1 MPHSLALV
9 YWYGIRTRMLQYI
22 PRSTSPTTFH
32 SMAHL
37 SLHEYKCTTSLCT
50 ALASAVY
57 TLCHL
62 PIKPIII
69 HILISIS
76 HSAAPNIV
84 YCITVLNTYVI
95 SLLRY
100 ISPLFCYIYVNCA

>member
-1 MPHSLALV
+1 
-9 YWYGIRTRMLQYI
+9 MLQYI
-22 PRSTSPTTFH
+22 LLSNLPYFH
-32 SMAHL
+32 IPIHGP
-37 SLHEYKCTTSLCT
+37 SLTKSILDALTSLCT

-62 PIKPIII
+62 PTKPKII

-84 YCITVLNTYVI
+84 
-95 SLLRY
+95 
-100 ISPLFCYIYVNCA
+100 

>member
-1 MPHSLALV
+1 MAYAHGCYSILSQLTLLSHSNPWPISLTKSVLSAL
-9 YWYGIRTRMLQYI
+9 
-22 PRSTSPTTFH
+22 TSP
-32 SMAHL
+32 L
-37 SLHEYKCTTSLCT
+37 T

-76 HSAAPNIV
+76 HSAGPN
-84 YCITVLNTYVI
+84 TV
-95 SLLRY
+95 
-100 ISPLFCYIYVNCA
+100 

>member
-1 MPHSLALV
+1 MPYSPSLILIWHTHTDATVYTTLKLTLLSHSIPWPILTKSVLDAL
-9 YWYGIRTRMLQYI
+9 
-22 PRSTSPTTFH
+22 
-32 SMAHL
+32 
-37 SLHEYKCTTSLCT
+37 TSLCT

-62 PIKPIII
+62 PIKPMII

-84 YCITVLNTYVI
+84 
-95 SLLRY
+95 
-100 ISPLFCYIYVNCA
+100 

>member
-1 MPHSLALV
+1 MAYAHGCYSIYHLKLPYSHIPLHGPSLTSSVLNAL
-9 YWYGIRTRMLQYI
+9 
-22 PRSTSPTTFH
+22 
-32 SMAHL
+32 
-37 SLHEYKCTTSLCT
+37 TSLLT

-62 PIKPIII
+62 RITPTII

-84 YCITVLNTYVI
+84 
-95 SLLRY
+95 
-100 ISPLFCYIYVNCA
+100 

>member
-1 MPHSLALV
+1 MTYPHECYS
-9 YWYGIRTRMLQYI
+9 I
-22 PRSTSPTTFH
+22 PLSTYPTLTFH
-32 SMAHL
+32 STPWPILTSSVLDAL
-37 SLHEYKCTTSLCT
+37 TSLCT

-62 PIKPIII
+62 PINPMII

-84 YCITVLNTYVI
+84 
-95 SLLRY
+95 
-100 ISPLFCYIYVNCA
+100 

>member
-1 MPHSLALV
+1 MAYAHGCYSI
-9 YWYGIRTRMLQYI
+9 YYSQTY
-22 PRSTSPTTFH
+22 PTLTFH

-37 SLHEYKCTTSLCT
+37 SPSTRNALTSLFT

-62 PIKPIII
+62 PITPMII

-84 YCITVLNTYVI
+84 
-95 SLLRY
+95 
-100 ISPLFCYIYVNCA
+100 

>member
-1 MPHSLALV
+1 MSYAHGCYSIYHSQLTLLSYCTPLHGPVSLNQYDAL
-9 YWYGIRTRMLQYI
+9 
-22 PRSTSPTTFH
+22 
-32 SMAHL
+32 
-37 SLHEYKCTTSLCT
+37 TSLFT

-62 PIKPIII
+62 PIKPTII

-84 YCITVLNTYVI
+84 
-95 SLLRY
+95 
-100 ISPLFCYIYVNCA
+100 